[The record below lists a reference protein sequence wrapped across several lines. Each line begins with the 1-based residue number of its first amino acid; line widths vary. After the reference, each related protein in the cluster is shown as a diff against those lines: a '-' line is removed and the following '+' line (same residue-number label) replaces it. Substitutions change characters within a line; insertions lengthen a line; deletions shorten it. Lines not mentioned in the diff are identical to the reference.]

1 MINLMNVFFNLEGYW
16 AWGTRRTGSFTLERW
31 SVAGVGVA
39 GGVLSLGI
47 CKGENTRMRGL
58 KQFCFVALK
67 IKVRIMAGGVYLFC
81 LKGFLIFPHL
91 LHVEHVENTKSKK
104 KIIAS
109 EIIAHAQRT
118 TLKILANFPMGFF

>member
-1 MINLMNVFFNLEGYW
+1 MGNEENRELYSGEM
-16 AWGTRRTGSFTLERW
+16 ER
-31 SVAGVGVA
+31 GGGGGVA

-81 LKGFLIFPHL
+81 LKGFLIFSTSAPCRACGKYQKQK
-91 LHVEHVENTKSKK
+91 EDNSKRDHCICSK
-104 KIIAS
+104 ND
-109 EIIAHAQRT
+109 T
-118 TLKILANFPMGFF
+118 